1 MIKVISQRAMHVS
14 SLVTTDALFQQQML
28 KHCLGNGAG
37 LQSRAGV
44 IEVNQIAASGRVT
57 ANLIQ
62 INRHD
67 CQASFIAR
75 PWL

>member
-14 SLVTTDALFQQQML
+14 GLVTTDALFQQQML
-28 KHCLGNGAG
+28 KHCLGNGAS
-37 LQSRAGV
+37 LQGSPGI
-44 IEVNQIAASGRVT
+44 IEMNQVAASGCVT

-62 INRHD
+62 VNRHG

-75 PWL
+75 P